1 MPKIVDH
8 DARRAE
14 LVAASWNVIAREGLE
29 GLTMRKVAAAAGCT
43 TGRITHYFADREALV
58 LAALTGAYDACAARM
73 AAVAAS
79 DRDPADKLLG
89 VLEET
94 LPLDDTRLHEWR
106 IWIAFW
112 GAAATDP
119 DLAEE
124 NDHRHVL
131 WTRFLEPLIAEIAP
145 ACDAAHE
152 ARVLSGIVD
161 GLGLL
166 AAVHPTP
173 ANRKLAR
180 GTVQQAVQRLRGE
193 RG

>member
-29 GLTMRKVAAAAGCT
+29 GLTMRKVAAEAGCT

-73 AAVAAS
+73 AAIATS
-79 DRDPADKLLG
+79 DRAPADKLLG

-94 LPLDDTRLHEWR
+94 LPLNDTRLHEWR

-112 GAAATDP
+112 GAATTDAT
-119 DLAEE
+119 LAKE
-124 NDHRHVL
+124 NDRRHEL
-131 WTRFLEPLIAEIAP
+131 WIRFLKPLVGEIAP
-145 ACDAAHE
+145 ASDARHE
-152 ARVLSGIVD
+152 ARVLSGVVD

-166 AAVHPTP
+166 AAVNPTP
-173 ANRKLAR
+173 ANRQLALDTVARTVR
-180 GTVQQAVQRLRGE
+180 GLTSRG
-193 RG
+193 